1 MIYLYIYIGCF
12 ALISII
18 FLIVRGDSDFKWWH
32 RILMIVLSPLVI
44 AFAVI
49 VFICI
54 LPKHIK
60 ENGFRR
66 FWPRRKG
73 KAYPLDKSD
82 FNYWSKD
89 TVYDGEKDK
98 MTLSEFNKKYNK
110 TLTLDDV
117 YGSGY
122 TESITPEEYLECNCM
137 IPNLYGREANLPGY
151 TYTNTAEALAKGI
164 ISDNYSEFFKLLSS
178 NPYLILIDNIEIR
191 GRDEVSEFIESYFNN
206 IKSKDHTFR
215 VNVEWNVSQCRP
227 AVYIRFTQYF
237 PIVILFH
244 LNNEGVSTI
253 TIAQKYLSKFK
264 SELCDIDNPGFCC
277 RAVIPYL
284 GENEETKE
292 NQLCCPICGTDSAL
306 LDWYTFAMPE
316 GKFGRAGQLSI
327 CPTCA
332 KVVQLIPE
340 KNIPLKS
347 IIPTPFNPPIRS
359 KREFAK
365 PMLVGTFTFETNDEQ
380 MDFYS
385 DEELQNIL
393 RKNLEAYHNH
403 NDIDKGNDAAII
415 LANQGQTKDAISLF
429 TELSEKGNQLSM
441 ANLFSVLWANELDY
455 NKATDWLHYVEGFDY
470 PSVRCLW
477 NLSVM
482 YYSGDQLSHNM
493 LSKDLT
499 RSKSLLQRII
509 QLAQISKDKDDMKI
523 AEKARLFL
531 EQFDFINLF
540 SLNGKSIHEI
550 IAKSIVKTESI
561 KDKGELFFIAKSIS
575 PKPGLKLGAKIASDD
590 TDDIGDESKFYFY
603 NTRGEQFD
611 FSPSL
616 LNVERSELGAWQV
629 YLMLTAPTIMP
640 TFWHGGYIC
649 RTFIFEVED
658 LEKIKVIEDY
668 DFTILAMDDILLP
681 EVKMSSDRKFADVYC
696 TYWND
701 WEGLIREHVRIN
713 FNEDGSAEASTA
725 DKFTYY
731 KYDCG
736 ICF

>member
-1 MIYLYIYIGCF
+1 
-12 ALISII
+12 
-18 FLIVRGDSDFKWWH
+18 
-32 RILMIVLSPLVI
+32 
-44 AFAVI
+44 
-49 VFICI
+49 
-54 LPKHIK
+54 
-60 ENGFRR
+60 
-66 FWPRRKG
+66 
-73 KAYPLDKSD
+73 
-82 FNYWSKD
+82 
-89 TVYDGEKDK
+89 
-98 MTLSEFNKKYNK
+98 
-110 TLTLDDV
+110 
-117 YGSGY
+117 
-122 TESITPEEYLECNCM
+122 M
-137 IPNLYGREANLPGY
+137 IPNQYGREANLPGY

-455 NKATDWLHYVEGFDY
+455 KKATDWLHYVEGFDY

>member
-18 FLIVRGDSDFKWWH
+18 FLIVRGDSDFMWWH

-455 NKATDWLHYVEGFDY
+455 KKATDWLHYVEGFDY

-590 TDDIGDESKFYFY
+590 TGDIGDESKFYFY